1 MRRLQAVA
9 FVVASFALPA
19 SAQSNVAT
27 FWGSTVDEAVATAM
41 DEVGDL
47 NGDGYHDMVVGAPGG
62 GNSSAIYFVS
72 GKYLET
78 GNGVPTFGSTF
89 STPQSSFGRLVLS
102 VGDVT
107 NDGIG
112 DVFVGDS
119 TATGAF
125 LTRRAAVVSGASK
138 AIVGAYEAASFSAS
152 IATACRYGDYDGDG
166 RIDVLANSP
175 ASVLSSSDD
184 VFLLSPRKLVTGAS
198 PVLVVLSG
206 SPNIGFGQSVA
217 AGDFDGDGKPEI
229 VVGAPLWSSD
239 TGRVYIYRGSDQSLM
254 RILSGSSTSKFGSAL
269 DASWDID
276 HDGVK
281 DLIVGA
287 PYSDANG
294 TDAGEAILFSGQ
306 RIAVGLPFMDL
317 VHWTGA
323 QAGSHFGATVAM
335 TEDTNGD
342 FKNDVIVAAPEYS
355 TTFPIASSNRGAV
368 YWFSGETLEPLG
380 RLLGSTGERLGRS
393 LSRAWDYTN
402 DGRYEIAAGAPG
414 SDFGASNAGIM
425 RLATLFPVGPTSF
438 CTGKVNSQG
447 CTPAIGFSGSP
458 SVSSSSAFN
467 VKATNVINNKNGLLF
482 YSYDASNL
490 PFQGGLLCVKS
501 PTKRT
506 AVQNSGG
513 NQPPNDCSGTYS
525 YDFNA
530 RIQSGIDPLLT
541 KGQEVFCQY
550 WSRDIASPSGT
561 SLSNALRFVINP

>member
-1 MRRLQAVA
+1 MRRLQAVP

-19 SAQSNVAT
+19 SAQSLHAN
-27 FWGSTVDEAVATAM
+27 FWGSTVDEGVGTSM

-62 GNSSAIYFVS
+62 ANSSAIYFVS
-72 GKYLET
+72 GKYLQT
-78 GNGVPTFGSTF
+78 GNGLPTFGSTF
-89 STPQSSFGRLVLS
+89 SSPLSSFGHVVVA

-112 DVFVGDS
+112 DLFVGDS
-119 TATGAF
+119 TAVGP
-125 LTRRAAVVSGASK
+125 LTHRKAAVVSGSSK
-138 AIVGAYEAASFSAS
+138 GIVGSWEAASFSPDV
-152 IATACRYGDYDGDG
+152 TAVCRYGDYDGDG
-166 RIDVLANSP
+166 RTDVLVNSP
-175 ASVLSSSDD
+175 ASFISGGDD
-184 VFLLSPRKLVTGAS
+184 VYVLSPRKLVTGSSA
-198 PVLVVLSG
+198 VLAWVSG
-206 SPNIGFGQSVA
+206 SLDIGFGNAVA

-229 VVGAPLWSSD
+229 VVGAPLWSND

-294 TDAGEAILFSGQ
+294 TDAGEAILFSGA
-306 RIAVGLPFMDL
+306 RIAIGLPFMDIA
-317 VHWTGA
+317 HWTGT
-323 QAGSHFGATVAM
+323 QAGSHFGAAVAM
-335 TEDTNGD
+335 TQDTNGD
-342 FKNDVIVAAPEYS
+342 FRNDVIVAAPEYS
-355 TTFPIASSNRGAV
+355 TAFPSATNRGAV
-368 YWFSGETLEPLG
+368 YWFSGETREQLG
-380 RLLGSTGERLGRS
+380 RLLGSSGERLGKS
-393 LSRAWDYTN
+393 LSRAWDYDG
-402 DGRYEIAAGAPG
+402 DGRFEIAAGAPG

-425 RLATLFPVGPTSF
+425 RIAKLFPVTPTTY
-438 CTGKVNSQG
+438 CTGKVNSEG
-447 CTPAIGFSGSP
+447 CTPSIGYTGSP

-467 VKATNVINNKNGLLF
+467 IRATNVINNKNGLLF
-482 YSYDASNL
+482 YSYDASNAA
-490 PFQGGLLCVKS
+490 FQGGLLCVTA

-513 NQPPNDCSGTYS
+513 NPPPNDCSGTMT

-530 RIQSGIDPLLT
+530 RIQSGVDPLLQS